1 MITQGAKTG
10 GVRDQGPAVI
20 DTFGQSSAVSNAGA
34 ASPSDKTVSVLQNFS
49 KYAAAGGALSKY
61 THSVFPLAWPR

>member
-1 MITQGAKTG
+1 M
-10 GVRDQGPAVI
+10 I

-49 KYAAAGGALSKY
+49 KYAAAGGALKALLRLPSG
-61 THSVFPLAWPR
+61 LASLSLTEG